1 MVDDVKNARHTR
13 SARSWG
19 SYPTVLRAVAVPRWR
34 GKRYGH
40 TPRSIPVIDSHQRAF
55 SSSWSGGGAGGCAK
69 GCAKSGA
76 KDCAKSG
83 ANGCAKNDAEGAKG
97 CVNGGAESGAKSG
110 VNGGVN
116 GCANG
121 DANGCP
127 MPGDG
132 ASTERWRVQSS
143 SSSFAP
149 PRQGH
154 VERLPSMEKW
164 GCQLEGRNG
173 VRRACPER
181 DPGADTGTTVRGT
194 RGRVKTGAPK
204 RGS

>member
-69 GCAKSGA
+69 GC
-76 KDCAKSG
+76 
-83 ANGCAKNDAEGAKG
+83 
-97 CVNGGAESGAKSG
+97 AKSG